1 MKKIL
6 ILSLL
11 ISCSQFFMSCENW
24 FDVNPKSQVKNDIL
38 FENENGYK
46 TALFGIYTTMATPAL
61 YGQELTMSLLDVLA
75 QYYTINDNYHNF
87 YNASI
92 YNYEASTVKS
102 KFDAIWKTMY
112 KTIMNCN
119 NLLENMEGRQELFSG
134 HNYELIRGE
143 TLGLR
148 AYLHFDL
155 LRMFAPSFTVGA
167 NAAAIPYVDRV
178 TRTPFPQLTNM
189 AITEKI
195 LQDCE
200 EALSLLEVSDPFGP
214 AADNTEPEDE
224 FLRNREERMN
234 YYAVKALKARV
245 YLWADNKAEAYR
257 EAKAVTAV
265 QEQWFPWTE
274 RREIMDNTRN
284 PDRIFSSEL
293 LFAAYYNAREE
304 IFTNYFSPTLEPAQV
319 YSPKKHIDDLFTWDL
334 LDWRN
339 RPIWLEG
346 TTRDYRCFHKYED
359 VSSTEV
365 WTKLIPL
372 IRMTEMY
379 YIIAETATDET
390 EALDA
395 LNTVLF
401 NRGVKELE
409 DKTQLAGMLRDEYRR
424 EFFGEGQLFF
434 YYKRLNVKV
443 LHSYSENAD
452 LDMDAAKYVVP
463 LPLSETDF
471 R

>member
-92 YNYEASTVKS
+92 YNYEASPVKS
-102 KFDAIWKTMY
+102 KFDAIWETMY
-112 KTIMNCN
+112 KIIMNCN

-167 NAAAIPYVDRV
+167 NEAAIPYVDRV
-178 TRTPFPQLTNM
+178 TRSPFPQLTNT
-189 AITEKI
+189 AVAEKI

-200 EALSLLEVSDPFGP
+200 EALSLLKVSNPFGP

-234 YYAVKALKARV
+234 NYAVKALMARV
-245 YLWADNKAEAYR
+245 YLWTGQTQKAG
-257 EAKAVTAV
+257 
-265 QEQWFPWTE
+265 
-274 RREIMDNTRN
+274 N
-284 PDRIFSSEL
+284 
-293 LFAAYYNAREE
+293 
-304 IFTNYFSPTLEPAQV
+304 
-319 YSPKKHIDDLFTWDL
+319 
-334 LDWRN
+334 
-339 RPIWLEG
+339 
-346 TTRDYRCFHKYED
+346 
-359 VSSTEV
+359 
-365 WTKLIPL
+365 
-372 IRMTEMY
+372 
-379 YIIAETATDET
+379 IA
-390 EALDA
+390 
-395 LNTVLF
+395 N
-401 NRGVKELE
+401 
-409 DKTQLAGMLRDEYRR
+409 
-424 EFFGEGQLFF
+424 
-434 YYKRLNVKV
+434 
-443 LHSYSENAD
+443 
-452 LDMDAAKYVVP
+452 
-463 LPLSETDF
+463 
-471 R
+471 